1 MTGFLTIFTGPSH
14 RPDFAQ
20 NPSQSRHGDGAA
32 RFERSLW
39 RAGTGWDGFAAA
51 ARAATSGKG
60 WTLHDSGGMA
70 TLFGDS
76 YAVNGA
82 CLTLWPGLRLWQAGN
97 RPGLGGTV
105 WRADVWAHS
114 GVLLSLPG
122 RTAWP
127 MLVRRALTGGTGYG
141 GPAPPALEGR
151 FGGQADGS
159 MAALSCR
166 CPVELP
172 GRCWSGGALVG
183 EKCGIP
189 HGKWEG
195 DGASVREIRALTGRF
210 GGQADGRMAVFSCHC
225 PVELSGRC
233 WSGGA
238 LARGTGY
245 GGPAPPGLGGTVWR
259 ADVWAH
265 GCALPFC
272 SVWGGLAG
280 VGVQAAAGREGASRL

>member
-1 MTGFLTIFTGPSH
+1 MGFLTIFTGPSH
-14 RPDFAQ
+14 RPDFAR
-20 NPSQSRHGDGAA
+20 NPSQSRPGDGAA

-127 MLVRRALTGGTGYG
+127 MLVRRGRGRHLQRWREV
-141 GPAPPALEGR
+141 LEGR
-151 FGGQADGS
+151 RVGAWRCSPVTVRSNCLADVGQAG
-159 MAALSCR
+159 
-166 CPVELP
+166 P
-172 GRCWSGGALVG
+172 WSGRNAGYPMAN
-183 EKCGIP
+183 
-189 HGKWEG
+189 GKVMG
-195 DGASVREIRALTGRF
+195 LRSGKSV
-210 GGQADGRMAVFSCHC
+210 
-225 PVELSGRC
+225 P
-233 WSGGA
+233 
-238 LARGTGY
+238 
-245 GGPAPPGLGGTVWR
+245 
-259 ADVWAH
+259 
-265 GCALPFC
+265 
-272 SVWGGLAG
+272 
-280 VGVQAAAGREGASRL
+280 

>member
-14 RPDFAQ
+14 RPDFAR

-127 MLVRRALTGGTGYG
+127 MLVRRGLGRGHWLWWAGTSSLG
-141 GPAPPALEGR
+141 GR
-151 FGGQADGS
+151 F
-159 MAALSCR
+159 
-166 CPVELP
+166 
-172 GRCWSGGALVG
+172 
-183 EKCGIP
+183 
-189 HGKWEG
+189 
-195 DGASVREIRALTGRF
+195 
-210 GGQADGRMAVFSCHC
+210 
-225 PVELSGRC
+225 
-233 WSGGA
+233 
-238 LARGTGY
+238 
-245 GGPAPPGLGGTVWR
+245 WR

-265 GCALPFC
+265 GGALLSLSGRTAWPML
-272 SVWGGLAG
+272 VRRGL
-280 VGVQAAAGREGASRL
+280 GRGEMRDTPWQMGR

>member
-14 RPDFAQ
+14 SSDLAQ
-20 NPSQSRHGDGAA
+20 NPSQSRHGNGAA

-141 GPAPPALEGR
+141 GPAPP
-151 FGGQADGS
+151 
-159 MAALSCR
+159 
-166 CPVELP
+166 
-172 GRCWSGGALVG
+172 
-183 EKCGIP
+183 
-189 HGKWEG
+189 
-195 DGASVREIRALTGRF
+195 
-210 GGQADGRMAVFSCHC
+210 
-225 PVELSGRC
+225 
-233 WSGGA
+233 
-238 LARGTGY
+238 
-245 GGPAPPGLGGTVWR
+245 GLGGTVWR

-265 GCALPFC
+265 GGVLL
-272 SVWGGLAG
+272 SLSGRTVWPMLVGRGPGQGHWLWWAGTSGPWRDGLEGRRMGAWLRSAVLLRLGRLGRSGCPGG
-280 VGVQAAAGREGASRL
+280 GREGASRL

>member
-1 MTGFLTIFTGPSH
+1 M
-14 RPDFAQ
+14 
-20 NPSQSRHGDGAA
+20 
-32 RFERSLW
+32 
-39 RAGTGWDGFAAA
+39 
-51 ARAATSGKG
+51 
-60 WTLHDSGGMA
+60 HDSGGMA

-172 GRCWSGGALVG
+172 GRCWSGGALAGGTGYGGPAPPALAGGFGGQTCGRMAVLSCHCPVELPGRCWSGGALVG

-233 WSGGA
+233 WSDGA
-238 LARGTGY
+238 LAGVMVGRHLRALAKLFRGRTGK
-245 GGPAPPGLGGTVWR
+245 GTDGLCRSAPFG
-259 ADVWAH
+259 
-265 GCALPFC
+265 
-272 SVWGGLAG
+272 
-280 VGVQAAAGREGASRL
+280 AAWLEWVSRRRPGREGASRL

>member
-172 GRCWSGGALVG
+172 GRCWSGGALAGALVMVG
-183 EKCGIP
+183 RHLQP
-189 HGKWEG
+189 WWEVLEG
-195 DGASVREIRALTGRF
+195 RRVGAWRCSPVTVRSNCLADV
-210 GGQADGRMAVFSCHC
+210 GQAG
-225 PVELSGRC
+225 PWSGRNAGYPMANGKVMGLR
-233 WSGGA
+233 SGKS
-238 LARGTGY
+238 
-245 GGPAPPGLGGTVWR
+245 GP
-259 ADVWAH
+259 
-265 GCALPFC
+265 
-272 SVWGGLAG
+272 
-280 VGVQAAAGREGASRL
+280 